1 MAGGKETA
9 RQKMIGMMYLVL
21 LAMLALNVSKDILD
35 AFVVINDSLADS
47 ANNTEQKSASTLR
60 QFEQQLALD
69 QQKVAPFFNRATK
82 VKAHADST
90 VAYLERVKKHIVSY
104 TEGFE
109 QTMPDS
115 MYMLKNVNGKDNY
128 DKPTELLIG
137 SEPAFPIETPYSART
152 MKRELEQYL
161 AELSLLFDAE
171 QDSIIRSS
179 ISKAIVLNDMKTP
192 DGQTESWETGNFYH
206 IPLAACVTT
215 ITKLQNDVRNAEG
228 FALRSLF
235 SKINEQDFKFDK
247 IEAKV
252 IPVSNYVLRGEPFKA
267 EVFLAAY
274 STTEQPQM
282 VLGKYDSIADVFTP
296 FDSLEVANGLGAID
310 LQNNSIGLKQYDGV
324 IKLRK
329 PNGTLEDYH
338 FKGEYMVAEPS
349 VTVSA
354 AKMNVLYRGL
364 ENPLGVSVP
373 GVASENVK
381 VSITGGN
388 QLLRQA
394 DGTYNAM
401 ISPQSP
407 AVVKV
412 SVSAKMPDGSTK
424 NMGEKEF
431 RVKYLPLPYAEIGK
445 ISTSG
450 LMSGAELEANQ
461 GIKAKYSQDFVFE
474 LSAAVKRFKVGFMVN
489 GRYNEMISRDNRFTQ
504 GMLQAFK
511 ELKPGTELTFS
522 EIYYTG
528 KDGLERELNPI
539 IIKLR

>member
-35 AFVVINDSLADS
+35 AFVIINDSLADS

-69 QQKVAPFFNRATK
+69 RQKVAPFFERASIA
-82 VKAHADST
+82 KAHADST
-90 VAYLERVKKHIVSY
+90 VAYLERVKRHIVSY

-152 MKRELEQYL
+152 MKRELEKYL

-179 ISKAIVLNDMKTP
+179 ISEAIVLNDMKTP

-282 VLGKYDSIADVFTP
+282 VLGKYDSISDVFTP

-329 PNGTLEDYH
+329 PNGSLEDYH

-489 GRYNEMISRDNRFTQ
+489 GRFSELLSNSNLFTNK
-504 GMLQAFK
+504 MKDVFK

>member
-1 MAGGKETA
+1 
-9 RQKMIGMMYLVL
+9 
-21 LAMLALNVSKDILD
+21 
-35 AFVVINDSLADS
+35 
-47 ANNTEQKSASTLR
+47 
-60 QFEQQLALD
+60 
-69 QQKVAPFFNRATK
+69 
-82 VKAHADST
+82 
-90 VAYLERVKKHIVSY
+90 
-104 TEGFE
+104 
-109 QTMPDS
+109 
-115 MYMLKNVNGKDNY
+115 
-128 DKPTELLIG
+128 
-137 SEPAFPIETPYSART
+137 
-152 MKRELEQYL
+152 
-161 AELSLLFDAE
+161 
-171 QDSIIRSS
+171 
-179 ISKAIVLNDMKTP
+179 
-192 DGQTESWETGNFYH
+192 
-206 IPLAACVTT
+206 
-215 ITKLQNDVRNAEG
+215 
-228 FALRSLF
+228 
-235 SKINEQDFKFDK
+235 
-247 IEAKV
+247 
-252 IPVSNYVLRGEPFKA
+252 
-267 EVFLAAY
+267 
-274 STTEQPQM
+274 
-282 VLGKYDSIADVFTP
+282 
-296 FDSLEVANGLGAID
+296 
-310 LQNNSIGLKQYDGV
+310 
-324 IKLRK
+324 
-329 PNGTLEDYH
+329 
-338 FKGEYMVAEPS
+338 
-349 VTVSA
+349 
-354 AKMNVLYRGL
+354 
-364 ENPLGVSVP
+364 VP

-474 LSAAVKRFKVGFMVN
+474 LSAAVKRFKVGFTVN
-489 GRYNEMISRDNRFTQ
+489 GRYNEMSSRDNRFTQ

>member
-35 AFVVINDSLADS
+35 AFVIINDSLADS

-69 QQKVAPFFNRATK
+69 RQKVAPFFERASIA
-82 VKAHADST
+82 KAHADST
-90 VAYLERVKKHIVSY
+90 VAYLERVKRHIVSY

-152 MKRELEQYL
+152 MKRELEKYL

-179 ISKAIVLNDMKTP
+179 ISEAIVLNDMKTP

-282 VLGKYDSIADVFTP
+282 VLGKYDSISDVFTP

-329 PNGTLEDYH
+329 PNGSLEDYH

-474 LSAAVKRFKVGFMVN
+474 LSAAVKRFKVGFTVN
-489 GRYNEMISRDNRFTQ
+489 GRFSELLSNSNLFTNK
-504 GMLQAFK
+504 MKDVFK

>member
-1 MAGGKETA
+1 
-9 RQKMIGMMYLVL
+9 
-21 LAMLALNVSKDILD
+21 
-35 AFVVINDSLADS
+35 
-47 ANNTEQKSASTLR
+47 
-60 QFEQQLALD
+60 
-69 QQKVAPFFNRATK
+69 
-82 VKAHADST
+82 
-90 VAYLERVKKHIVSY
+90 
-104 TEGFE
+104 
-109 QTMPDS
+109 
-115 MYMLKNVNGKDNY
+115 
-128 DKPTELLIG
+128 
-137 SEPAFPIETPYSART
+137 EPAFPLETPYSART

-161 AELSLLFDAE
+161 LELSQLFDAE

-179 ISKAIVLNDMKTP
+179 ISKAIVLDDLKTP

-310 LQNNSIGLKQYDGV
+310 LQNNTIGLKQYDGV

-329 PNGTLEDYH
+329 PNGSLEDYH

-412 SVSAKMPDGSTK
+412 TVSAKMPDGSTK

-445 ISTSG
+445 VSTSG
-450 LMSGAELEANQ
+450 LMSGAELVASQ
-461 GIKAKYSQDFVFE
+461 GIKAKYSADFVFE
-474 LSAAVKRFKVGFMVN
+474 LNATVKRFKVGFTVN
-489 GRYNEMISRDNRFTQ
+489 GRFSELPSNSNLFTKK
-504 GMLQAFK
+504 MMDVFV
-511 ELKPGTELTFS
+511 ELKSGTELTFS

-528 KDGLERELNPI
+528 KDGLERELNPV